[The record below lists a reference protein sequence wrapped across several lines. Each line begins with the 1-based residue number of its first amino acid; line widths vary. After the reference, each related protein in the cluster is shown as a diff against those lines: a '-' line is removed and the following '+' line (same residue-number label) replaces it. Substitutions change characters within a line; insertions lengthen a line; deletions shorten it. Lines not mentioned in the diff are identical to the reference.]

1 MINDYFTVQQQKN
14 LKQKLDFQ
22 INHSINFS
30 NMLAE
35 TTSDEIIKIISPLN
49 VSKLV
54 GPNSLATKMI
64 KLLKK

>member
-1 MINDYFTVQQQKN
+1 
-14 LKQKLDFQ
+14 
-22 INHSINFS
+22 
-30 NMLAE
+30 MLTE
-35 TTSDEIIKIISPLN
+35 TTSDEIIKIISPLI